1 MYVHIKYARERRER
15 VKKNCTLDTRGTCA
29 ELINPKD
36 KRITVHSLQRGRT
49 RALAYFKWRR
59 APAPR
64 PVRPRGPTPH
74 GHGHTPQKQP
84 RRCSE
89 GEDVVLGVG

>member
-1 MYVHIKYARERRER
+1 MYVHLKYARDRERRAR

-49 RALAYFKWRR
+49 RALAYFRWRR

-74 GHGHTPQKQP
+74 GHGHTPRKVLT
-84 RRCSE
+84 SE
-89 GEDVVLGVG
+89 GEHVVLGVG